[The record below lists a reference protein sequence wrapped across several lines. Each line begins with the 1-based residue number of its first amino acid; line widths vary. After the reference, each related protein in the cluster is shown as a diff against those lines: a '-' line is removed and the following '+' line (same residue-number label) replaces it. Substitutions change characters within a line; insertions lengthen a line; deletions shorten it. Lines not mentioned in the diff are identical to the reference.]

1 VAPLIGWFVAAAAAG
16 EVRMGARDALRG
28 LHVSDVMVWDPVT
41 LPAGARLRDAVDRVI
56 AHTGYTAYPVTDDGD
71 AVGLLA
77 SAGVT
82 SLPGEALDELRV
94 RDRMIPA
101 ARALTVTPEDDL
113 PDAAAALAQTDLGR
127 ALVVR
132 DRRLVGLLSITDV
145 RRALALRERAMAHR

>member
-1 VAPLIGWFVAAAAAG
+1 
-16 EVRMGARDALRG
+16 
-28 LHVSDVMVWDPVT
+28 
-41 LPAGARLRDAVDRVI
+41 
-56 AHTGYTAYPVTDDGD
+56 
-71 AVGLLA
+71 
-77 SAGVT
+77 
-82 SLPGEALDELRV
+82 
-94 RDRMIPA
+94 MIPA